1 MFKRKKIWISVGVAT
16 ISTSAL
22 IACSPDTEQQVPQ
35 PPVTQAA
42 MTTAQDGE
50 GEGAAPEVNIATDD
64 LAYLTQLGLV
74 RGHLHVGYQ
83 LYMDGHLEHAK
94 THMKHPESELYSE
107 LIPAFD
113 TRGTKGFA
121 NELSQLANAVNQDLG
136 TDKVEHAYQQL
147 IQAIEHNEQAIQAR
161 SHTPAERLKLAAAL
175 LRVAGEEYALAVID
189 GKMENVHE
197 YQDAL
202 GFSTISHHII
212 NQLSDAATRQKATAL
227 IDSIL
232 PLWPS
237 LIPPATLDTNAGQI
251 YGVAAKLDLLAA
263 SL

>member
-1 MFKRKKIWISVGVAT
+1 MFKRKKLWVSVGIAT

-22 IACSPDTEQQVPQ
+22 VACSPETEQQAQ
-35 PPVTQAA
+35 QTPVTQAA
-42 MTTAQDGE
+42 TTIVQEGE

-74 RGHLHVGYQ
+74 RGHLYVGYQ
-83 LYMDGHLEHAK
+83 LYMDGHLDHAK
-94 THMKHPESELYSE
+94 THMKHPKSELYSD

-121 NELSQLANAVNQDLG
+121 NELSQLANAVNQDQG
-136 TDKVEHAYQQL
+136 TDKVTHAYHQL
-147 IQAIEHNEQAIQAR
+147 IQAIEHHEQAIQTR
-161 SHTPAERLKLAAAL
+161 SRAPAERLKLAAAL
-175 LRVAGEEYALAVID
+175 LRVAGEEYALAVVD
-189 GKMENVHE
+189 GKMENAHE

-212 NQLSDAATRQKATAL
+212 NQLSDTETQQKANAL
-227 IDSIL
+227 IESIL

-237 LIPPATLDTNAGQI
+237 LIPPATLDTDAGQI

>member
-1 MFKRKKIWISVGVAT
+1 MLKRKKLWISVGIAT
-16 ISTSAL
+16 LSTNAL
-22 IACSPDTEQQVPQ
+22 VACSPETVQHTA
-35 PPVTQAA
+35 VTQAA
-42 MTTAQDGE
+42 TTTAQEGE
-50 GEGAAPEVNIATDD
+50 GEGAAPEVNITTDD

-74 RGHLHVGYQ
+74 RGHLYVGYQ

-94 THMKHPESELYSE
+94 THMKHPESELYSD

-121 NELSQLANAVNQDLG
+121 SELSQLAKAVNQDLG
-136 TDKVEHAYQQL
+136 ADKVTHAYHQL
-147 IQAIEHNEQAIQAR
+147 TRAIEHNEQAIQAR
-161 SHTPAERLKLAAAL
+161 NHTPAERLKLAAAL
-175 LRVAGEEYALAVID
+175 LRVAGEEYALAVVD
-189 GKMENVHE
+189 GKMENAHE

-212 NQLSDAATRQKATAL
+212 NQLSDDNTQQKANAL
-227 IDSIL
+227 IESIL

-237 LIPPATLDTNAGQI
+237 LIPPATLDTDAGQI
-251 YGVAAKLDLLAA
+251 YGVAAKMDLLAA